1 MVRRD
6 HDQEG
11 PMTELVQKMDQGM
24 DELPGALGAK
34 LGGLA

>member
-11 PMTELVQKMDQGM
+11 PMTELVQKMHQGM
-24 DELPGALGAK
+24 DELPGGLGAK
-34 LGGLA
+34 FGGLP